1 VADVYF
7 PSSLIFAC
15 KGGILLIFTD
25 ICVFVRYALPS
36 RQEVFQKVERQ
47 YMLGLRAKDPEMR
60 QKFFA
65 LYHDSLG
72 KTLFTRLQYIIQTQ
86 EWEALS
92 DVFWLKQGLDILLAI
107 LVEHEPITLAPNSAQ
122 LPPLMASGAVPER
135 AGMQQVGD
143 APEEANGT
151 PPTFIGLV
159 NKHAKFLNETIKLQV
174 YILILPAF
182 HVITM

>member
-1 VADVYF
+1 
-7 PSSLIFAC
+7 
-15 KGGILLIFTD
+15 
-25 ICVFVRYALPS
+25 
-36 RQEVFQKVERQ
+36 
-47 YMLGLRAKDPEMR
+47 M
-60 QKFFA
+60 
-65 LYHDSLG
+65 
-72 KTLFTRLQYIIQTQ
+72 FTRLQYIIQTQ

-143 APEEANGT
+143 APEEADGT